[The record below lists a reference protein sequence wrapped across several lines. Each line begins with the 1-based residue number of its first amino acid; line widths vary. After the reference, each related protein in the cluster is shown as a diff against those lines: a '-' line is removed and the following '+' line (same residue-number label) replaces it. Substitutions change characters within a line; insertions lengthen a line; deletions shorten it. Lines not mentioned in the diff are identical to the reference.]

1 MKKDMLE
8 IKKQMHKK
16 YIERKLIELKMIN
29 NEIDKKC

>member
-1 MKKDMLE
+1 MKKDILE
-8 IKKQMHKK
+8 IKKQMYKK